1 MAHVADKAERHRRRL
16 LRQDDAKPRSKEQAA
31 IKIDDVPLREVR
43 GLLTLDGL
51 ASGSRT
57 EQAAAMP
64 SHHTTKDCSSF
75 RVSGL
80 AVSAVYSPLAFVSS
94 MCTYSAQASQSRA
107 ATLSFGIRLLAR
119 PTPRHP
125 ALRNSGMFSGV
136 TPPMA
141 T

>member
-1 MAHVADKAERHRRRL
+1 MVHQQTKQNGIDADCSGRMTRSHGLKSRPQLKSMICLYGKCEGFSRWMDWRAEAGRSSRR
-16 LRQDDAKPRSKEQAA
+16 QC
-31 IKIDDVPLREVR
+31 
-43 GLLTLDGL
+43 
-51 ASGSRT
+51 
-57 EQAAAMP
+57 
-64 SHHTTKDCSSF
+64 HHTPKDRSSF

-80 AVSAVYSPLAFVSS
+80 AVSAVYSPLTFVSS

-107 ATLSFGIRLLAR
+107 AALSFGIRLLAR

>member
-1 MAHVADKAERHRRRL
+1 MVHAADKAERPRCRL
-16 LRQDDAKPRSKEQAA
+16 LRQDDAKPWSKEQAA
-31 IKIDDVPLREVR
+31 IKIDDLPLREVR

-64 SHHTTKDCSSF
+64 SHNKRPLIF
-75 RVSGL
+75 SGERS

-107 ATLSFGIRLLAR
+107 AALSFGIRLLAR
-119 PTPRHP
+119 PTPRQP